1 MKYIV
6 CKDNQ
11 EYVNENGELIFS
23 LKKLDRINI
32 LVGENN
38 SGKSRFIRRLLTKA
52 LINQNC
58 VFTDE
63 EVERDEYNSIMTYF
77 NNIINYLSFLCKTSE
92 LKEKFNTLK
101 NDLSKV
107 DNLLEKCIYLFEYYN
122 VHFFSIFDNTNNIDS
137 EFNRIFLYNHFHG
150 KRMSDVKF
158 YYIPILRGIEKFEV
172 YFDKGEEYSKLSSI
186 QMTMNDMNALNSYI
200 GQAKTIYKNKIN
212 NIYNINKINIFTAEE
227 LYDEIVDILLGEEK
241 KRIRFHEFE
250 DFINN
255 NFYNGEGFSIN
266 PSREKNC
273 LMVKIR
279 KEEER
284 EMYLLGDGIKQ
295 LIILLYP
302 IFMHKDEEFF
312 FFIEEPEIN
321 LHPGFQRKFM
331 EILLSDEFS
340 KHFYF
345 INTHSNH
352 IIDVINEYDE
362 VKLYKFKKVKD
373 KKEIKI
379 VDNDYVSILND
390 LGIRSS
396 SIFLANCTIWVEG
409 ISDRLY
415 LRKYLELFFKKIG
428 KDNFYKENIHYS
440 FVEYGGGNLIHWNFD
455 SKNESDE
462 DIDVSWISKNVFLI
476 TDNDDTASSPN
487 GKKHQN
493 KLKLKSVL
501 RDNFFEL
508 KAREIENYISLEIL
522 EKMLKKDNKLDS
534 LTRIKYN
541 RPQNPYVQR
550 VLTNTKTYIGDF
562 LDETY
567 SGLKHKYK
575 AYTGHSIGKKADF
588 ANKVCNEIN
597 SWDDLTDEAKELAEK
612 VGEFIIK
619 NN

>member
-1 MKYIV
+1 MWY
-6 CKDNQ
+6 
-11 EYVNENGELIFS
+11 
-23 LKKLDRINI
+23 
-32 LVGENN
+32 
-38 SGKSRFIRRLLTKA
+38 
-52 LINQNC
+52 
-58 VFTDE
+58 
-63 EVERDEYNSIMTYF
+63 
-77 NNIINYLSFLCKTSE
+77 
-92 LKEKFNTLK
+92 
-101 NDLSKV
+101 
-107 DNLLEKCIYLFEYYN
+107 YYN
-122 VHFFSIFDNTNNIDS
+122 DNFSPVFGYPDDINNYFS
-137 EFNRIFLYNHFHG
+137 RIFLYNHFHG
-150 KRMSDVKF
+150 KKISDVNF
-158 YYIPILRGIEKFEV
+158 YYIPILRGIENFEV
-172 YFDKGEEYSKLSSI
+172 YFDKGDEYNKLSDI
-186 QMTMNDMNALNSYI
+186 EMTMNDMKALNSYI
-200 GQAKTIYKNKIN
+200 GQTKTIYKNKVN
-212 NIYNINKINIFTAEE
+212 NIYDIDKKKIFTAEE

-250 DFINN
+250 DFINKS
-255 NFYNGEGFSIN
+255 FYNGEGFSIN

-284 EMYLLGDGIKQ
+284 ELYLLGDGIKQ

-302 IFMHKDEEFF
+302 IFMHKDEEYF

-362 VKLYKFKKVKD
+362 VKLYKFKKVDD

-415 LRKYLELFFKKIG
+415 LRKYLELYFNKIG
-428 KDNFYKENIHYS
+428 KANFYKENIHYS
-440 FVEYGGGNLIHWNFD
+440 FVEYGGGNLVHWNFNP
-455 SKNESDE
+455 KIESQE

-476 TDNDDTASSPN
+476 TDNDDTSSSPN

-493 KLKLKSVL
+493 KLKLKRIL
-501 RDNFFEL
+501 DDNFFEL
-508 KAREIENYISLEIL
+508 KAREIENYISLNIL
-522 EKMLKKDNKLDS
+522 EKMLKKDNKIDS

-541 RPQNPYVQR
+541 RPQNPYVQQ
-550 VLTNTKTYIGDF
+550 VLTNPKTYIGDF
-562 LDETY
+562 LETTF

-575 AYTGHSIGKKADF
+575 VYNGHSIAKKADF
-588 ANKVCNEIN
+588 ANKICNEID

-612 VGEFIIK
+612 VGQFIIR